1 MRTKIVIVGFLAA
14 VLGIALPS
22 LASAQGMGAQGG
34 EQQNTNKMPEGP
46 PDATFD
52 FEGEQFRL
60 ILGGGSGKGVLHYQG
75 KDYPFTGK
83 GASAGG
89 IGVTKADALGKVYH
103 LDKALRL
110 RRLLLGRDHWRRC
123 RQGWRR
129 LVLAE
134 QGGRGSNCAGQAN
147 GRGPYAGHHRL
158 GYQVHQAAWD
168 VRAGASGSTW
178 MQRQISAAGLVR
190 MGAGGLGF
198 GTGSPRPFSF
208 PIAPTQRRVS
218 SHPSC

>member
-103 LDKALRL
+103 LTKLSDFEGFYSGATIGGAVGKGGGGSSWQNKAGVVVTVQGKQTGVGLM
-110 RRLLLGRDHWRRC
+110 LGIT
-123 RQGWRR
+123 GWDIKFTKPP
-129 LVLAE
+129 
-134 QGGRGSNCAGQAN
+134 G
-147 GRGPYAGHHRL
+147 
-158 GYQVHQAAWD
+158 
-168 VRAGASGSTW
+168 
-178 MQRQISAAGLVR
+178 M
-190 MGAGGLGF
+190 
-198 GTGSPRPFSF
+198 
-208 PIAPTQRRVS
+208 
-218 SHPSC
+218 